1 MLNVVQKLQLVNSV
15 LSYLD
20 SEHKL
25 LDTYKSRYTALFEK
39 TMADEDVNCETIQM
53 LFTLKD
59 YISELESC
67 MTDLL
72 NLFVEFVTGRAEY
85 NAEAMNSIVTNN
97 DNKNNI

>member
-1 MLNVVQKLQLVNSV
+1 MLTVLQKLQLVNSA

-20 SEHKL
+20 SEHKM
-25 LDTYKSRYTALFEK
+25 LDTYKSRYTALVEK
-39 TMADEDVNCETIQM
+39 TMADENVSYETMQM
-53 LFTLKD
+53 LFTLRD

-72 NLFVEFVTGRAEY
+72 NLFVEFGADRAEH

-97 DNKNNI
+97 DNKDNI

>member
-1 MLNVVQKLQLVNSV
+1 MLNVVQNLQLVNSA

-20 SEHKL
+20 SEHKM
-25 LDTYKSRYTALFEK
+25 LDTYKSRYTALVEK
-39 TMADEDVNCETIQM
+39 TMADEDVSCETMQM
-53 LFTLKD
+53 LFTLRD

-72 NLFVEFVTGRAEY
+72 NLFVEFGTGRAEH

-97 DNKNNI
+97 DNKDNI

>member
-1 MLNVVQKLQLVNSV
+1 MLNVLQKLQLVNSA

-20 SEHKL
+20 SEHKM
-25 LDTYKSRYTALFEK
+25 LDTYKSRYTALVEK
-39 TMADEDVNCETIQM
+39 TMADEDVSCETMQM
-53 LFTLKD
+53 LFTLRD

-72 NLFVEFVTGRAEY
+72 NLFVELGTGTG

>member
-1 MLNVVQKLQLVNSV
+1 MLNALQKLQLVNSA
-15 LSYLD
+15 LAYLD

-25 LDTYKSRYTALFEK
+25 LDTYKSRYIALVEK
-39 TMADEDVNCETIQM
+39 TMADGDVSCETMQM
-53 LFTLKD
+53 LFTIRD
-59 YISELESC
+59 YISELESS

-72 NLFVEFVTGRAEY
+72 NLFVEFGTGQAEH